1 MKGNFTAE
9 KVRSS
14 RKKEGPARSSQA
26 IVGQHGEKLG
36 RKAGRLSGDRSRD
49 RAEKE
54 TGDRRRSRALQEG
67 LVSFSCLCKGMGNN
81 VILDVGN
88 RIPLRERIVLV

>member
-1 MKGNFTAE
+1 MERSWEGRQAGCQETGVGAE
-9 KVRSS
+9 L
-14 RKKEGPARSSQA
+14 KKRLGTEGGPAP
-26 IVGQHGEKLG
+26 
-36 RKAGRLSGDRSRD
+36 
-49 RAEKE
+49 
-54 TGDRRRSRALQEG
+54 QEG